1 MPQHPGRQTLVTTC
15 AFGSNLSI
23 IAAVWRILP
32 MTQAYRRFPLVLVGN
47 KTETYRVQNR
57 ENKSTVPRTATK
69 GHNRAGCTAPAEREA
84 RGWPASDL
92 ALRYAMSGTG

>member
-1 MPQHPGRQTLVTTC
+1 MPQHPGRHTLVTTC

-69 GHNRAGCTAPAEREA
+69 GHKGPQSGWVHRPRRA
-84 RGWPASDL
+84 
-92 ALRYAMSGTG
+92 RYAMSGTG